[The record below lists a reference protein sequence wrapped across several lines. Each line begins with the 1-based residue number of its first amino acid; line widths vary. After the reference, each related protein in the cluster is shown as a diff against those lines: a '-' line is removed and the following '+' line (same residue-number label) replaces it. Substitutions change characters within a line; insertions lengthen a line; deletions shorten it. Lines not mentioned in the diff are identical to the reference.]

1 MKKQNNIKTVLKI
14 AVEKKSQPNLKKNMI
29 YRSCML
35 KRNIKMLT
43 DH

>member
-14 AVEKKSQPNLKKNMI
+14 AVEKKITAEFKKNMI